1 MRSTDSARS
10 TAEPRSASRTRG
22 GGGTGGGAAARKKE
36 RRHQIPGLRNTPYLK
51 VYILRCDDNDSYK
64 NTQRKLLREWVTT
77 HATDVGGDN
86 HDAFEWLILHVVL
99 PGTPAALQPRSS
111 STSGS
116 ASGAGRGWMKGG
128 SVSLLDKIKSDFNG
142 SNAKVDRV
150 AQIRIPAAH
159 PALAT
164 LSPPVAAAGGS
175 VPESVAEVEAAW
187 ADLVGKLK
195 SLILTSF
202 DARVGQYEE
211 DVRERDSQRKH
222 PGWNFCTFFVL
233 KEGLARAFESVGLV
247 EDALVLYDELGF
259 GLEAI
264 VREQEKGAVIGGG
277 FVPWTN
283 EGRHWLQQATNM
295 LIGRKLGD
303 PVGQEEE
310 GEDGDGN
317 LIDADRKPYRD
328 LILSNDISI
337 FDFRCY
343 LFSRQATLLLRLGR
357 RCWEPGALEPVSGEV
372 EGDDL
377 TRLAEVCMR
386 TIEFVTSVS
395 RVLRGDLAL
404 AAEVERRERLKKK
417 VAAGQTEPT
426 EPDGFSYEELEAIVD
441 NLVSSWGYSVCAQL
455 LAETGSAALPEG
467 LEQGGGKG
475 LLPKRS
481 SSLVGSKTPSFS
493 QAVKSGI
500 TGFEEVATARADLMV
515 LARSVLEGVAKRRGW
530 VSREEWFV
538 VVGEMQDI
546 DLDAEDVRPKK
557 SLWLPEGIRNRGLKE
572 AVGDDE
578 GLQFYEQF
586 ATLSDRAMKHYG
598 IAKKF
603 KSAER
608 VESDLAAL
616 KLWVVSCLLEG

>member
-175 VPESVAEVEAAW
+175 APESVAEVEAAW

-467 LEQGGGKG
+467 LEQGGGKW
-475 LLPKRS
+475 LLDAGRKEKTVSVPQMAHLEICPDDADLADLLAKHSQSTLMRPSGQISRWAICGTDTVFSFRPAS
-481 SSLVGSKTPSFS
+481 SRPCTFVLSVSSCAIS
-493 QAVKSGI
+493 
-500 TGFEEVATARADLMV
+500 ARASASTQFEFCEEAHSTRGQLPDLTRREWGMMLRMLTGDRHTPTDV
-515 LARSVLEGVAKRRGW
+515 EVDEDDGDRKSVV
-530 VSREEWFV
+530 
-538 VVGEMQDI
+538 
-546 DLDAEDVRPKK
+546 
-557 SLWLPEGIRNRGLKE
+557 
-572 AVGDDE
+572 
-578 GLQFYEQF
+578 
-586 ATLSDRAMKHYG
+586 
-598 IAKKF
+598 
-603 KSAER
+603 
-608 VESDLAAL
+608 
-616 KLWVVSCLLEG
+616 